1 MFLSGA
7 YKVTEAAFDS
17 TSPDHAIATRAK
29 ADFQQSCT
37 WLRALTDSWPAASAH
52 KLFFEAVIQGGMKLA
67 DTEAGYADR
76 ASPLTSTTAVSPGL
90 SGGLQAVRRH
100 LSVSTASASKPLLPM
115 QVQSNLRKGL
125 GKGALGQGTGDGAEV
140 AGGMEIMGTANG
152 GGAGGMMLLPHI
164 YWNQLSTAGATTQN
178 PLLGLDLDHEYGL
191 NSTMRLGGNSG
202 GSGIGMDMN
211 MFDMSGAGAGLGG
224 TASMGMV
231 GSGNGNAGFD
241 DFSFGLSSYSQNLP
255 GQQSSGSAQQAQPS
269 RHSQSQHQQAAPSIP
284 ARPAGESSSFAAVSP
299 VTGTNPSLPWLDES
313 GNNRARGYKPDGQG
327 VRASQP
333 GGDTQMGDPWLSP
346 SDQWASFNFS
356 TDTGAGRVGLTTREQ
371 TSTENDLNAF
381 MNLGPQMQ
389 TQTQTAADL
398 GYGSQ
403 TTGQRSGEGMSGDML
418 KQDQSAITAALMKFM
433 ADMRN
438 TGGSGSTGRG

>member
-1 MFLSGA
+1 
-7 YKVTEAAFDS
+7 
-17 TSPDHAIATRAK
+17 
-29 ADFQQSCT
+29 
-37 WLRALTDSWPAASAH
+37 
-52 KLFFEAVIQGGMKLA
+52 MKLA

-125 GKGALGQGTGDGAEV
+125 GKGALGQGAGDGAEV
-140 AGGMEIMGTANG
+140 AGGMEITGTANG

-191 NSTMRLGGNSG
+191 NSTMRLGGSTG
-202 GSGIGMDMN
+202 GSGMGMDMN
-211 MFDMSGAGAGLGG
+211 MLDMSRAGAGLGG
-224 TASMGMV
+224 TASMGMGMGMV
-231 GSGNGNAGFD
+231 GSGSGSAGFD
-241 DFSFGLSSYSQNLP
+241 DFSFGLSSYSQNRP

-269 RHSQSQHQQAAPSIP
+269 RTSQSQHQQAAPSLP
-284 ARPAGESSSFAAVSP
+284 ARPGDSSSFAALSP
-299 VTGTNPSLPWLDES
+299 VTGTNPSLPWLDDS
-313 GNNRARGYKPDGQG
+313 ASIRGRGYNPDGQG
-327 VRASQP
+327 VRAGQA

-346 SDQWASFNFS
+346 SDQWTSFNFAA
-356 TDTGAGRVGLTTREQ
+356 DTGAGRVGLTTREQ

-381 MNLGPQMQ
+381 MNLGPQLQ
-389 TQTQTAADL
+389 PQTAADT

-403 TTGQRSGEGMSGDML
+403 TTGQRAGEGVSGDML

-438 TGGSGSTGRG
+438 TGGSAGTGRG